1 MQPKLKFMS
10 NEIKSVGNL
19 SFKNELRNDNVI
31 VDSEVKLWSE
41 VSSIPARKGYDKVV
55 ICEGEI
61 VNIVGNSYG
70 HLDNRNYFLKVEEQL
85 IENDI
90 EYITRSI
97 NNENRSF
104 AVDYILNDDK
114 FNVINKQG
122 NDKIRPMLRFINAYD
137 GSAKVSGKFGFFREI
152 CSNGL
157 NVAVSKVNFAFKK
170 KGNLDELVLPN
181 IRNLIDV
188 FMSNEFYEIETKFE
202 TLSNKPI
209 SNVAKFVETICD
221 KSSIQKFAKS
231 DKNPEPSERSQFV
244 IDTINKEAKILDIAP
259 NMWLGYNA
267 INELIYTKIGG
278 GFTKQDQTDKDI
290 FKMVLEMAAN

>member
-1 MQPKLKFMS
+1 MS

-19 SFKNELRNDNVI
+19 SFSKELRNDNII

-41 VSSIPARKGYDKVV
+41 VSTIKARKGYDKVV
-55 ICEGEI
+55 VSEGEV
-61 VNIVGNSYG
+61 VNIVGASYG
-70 HLDNRNYFLKVEEQL
+70 HLDNRNFFLKVEEQL
-85 IENDI
+85 IEHDI

-97 NNENRSF
+97 NNDNRSF
-104 AVDYILNDDK
+104 AVDYILNDEK
-114 FNVINKQG
+114 FNVISKQG

-137 GSAKVSGKFGFFREI
+137 GSAKTSGKFGFFREV

-170 KGNLDELVLPN
+170 SGNVDELVLPN

-188 FMSNEFYEIETKFE
+188 FMSNEFYTIETKFA

-209 SNVAKFVETICD
+209 SNVAKFVETICEN
-221 KSSIQKFAKS
+221 SGIQKFTKS

-244 IDTINKEAKILDIAP
+244 IDTILKESKILDIAP

-267 INELIYTKIGG
+267 FNELIYTKIGG
-278 GFTKQDQTDKDI
+278 GFTKQDQSDKDM
-290 FKMVLEMAAN
+290 FAMVLEMAEN